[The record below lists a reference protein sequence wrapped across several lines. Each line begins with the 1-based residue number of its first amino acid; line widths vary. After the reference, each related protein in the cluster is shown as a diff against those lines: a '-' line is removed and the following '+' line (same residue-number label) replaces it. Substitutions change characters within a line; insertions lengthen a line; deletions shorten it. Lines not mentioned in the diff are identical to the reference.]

1 MVSPWGI
8 PDPGGLTSMTGATS
22 IAIGL
27 PEHSRS
33 WRGLPFSAKL
43 FIGITILGGLATLV
57 YGGIH
62 QTSNNIAEFICY
74 LGIAVLAS
82 RLKVNLPGIT
92 GTLSVNFLFIL
103 IGVLDLSFS
112 ETLILGAIS
121 MVAQCFYPERPKALQ
136 VAFNVCAGSI
146 ATALAYLAYHQRLIT
161 HVVDSRPILL
171 GLAAT
176 IYFIAN
182 AGTIATV
189 ISLTERRPITRI
201 LVDCYFW
208 SFPYYLVGAG
218 IAAIIVWLN
227 HAFNWETSLLVLP
240 AVYLIY
246 RSYRLYLGKLEDEK
260 RHVEEMANL
269 HLRTIE
275 ALALAIEAKDHTTH
289 EHLQRV
295 RVYAIE
301 VAKHLGVNGPELE
314 ALHAASLLHDI
325 GKLAVPEHIISKPG
339 RLSPEE
345 FEKMKIHTLVGA
357 EILERVRFPYPVVP
371 IVRAHHEKWDG
382 SGYPMGLKGAE
393 IPLGARI
400 LSAVDYLDA
409 LASDRQY
416 RRALPMRE
424 VMQKLALESGKSFD
438 PKVVDVL
445 LKRYENLERLV
456 ISKSSEDLNAPLST
470 AIKIDRGLEPAA
482 GFENSTATDY
492 VGRETTFLSSI
503 AAARQ
508 EAQALF
514 ELSQDLGA
522 SLSLGETLSV
532 FSVKLK
538 PMVPYDAIAIYIK
551 RENELVAEFVNG
563 DNYRLFSS
571 LRIPIG
577 QGLSGWV
584 AHNRKPIINGNP
596 SVEPGYLNDPSKF
609 STLRSALAV
618 PLEGVAGIIGVLA
631 LYRGERDAFTSDH
644 LRILLA
650 VSGKMALAIENALK
664 YQQAENSATTDY
676 LTGLPNARSLFL
688 QLDRELARCK
698 RDNTSL
704 TVMVSDMDGFKQI
717 NDRFGHLE
725 GNRVLRLF
733 AQALKDTCRE
743 YDYVARMGGDEFVVI
758 APGLTPDASAKKTE
772 QMRALA
778 RHAGSEVC
786 GEDILSL
793 SVGRAVFPADGK
805 DAEQLLAEADRR
817 MYLEKQK
824 QLAYKDRR
832 AHPRLKCRVTIEL
845 TADNSGVPLFANLTD
860 ISLGGCFIETST
872 IVPAGSKIQLG
883 FSMDD
888 PTLTTEGLVMRL
900 DPGSGL
906 AVQFP
911 ELNRDAR
918 DRMFRIIEFV
928 QKSTSF
934 YNKRYL
940 DSLAKS

>member
-1 MVSPWGI
+1 MI
-8 PDPGGLTSMTGATS
+8 GATS
-22 IAIGL
+22 IAVGL
-27 PEHSRS
+27 PTHSRS
-33 WRGLPFSAKL
+33 WRGLSILAKL
-43 FIGITILGGLATLV
+43 YISLIVIAGFAVLI
-57 YGGIH
+57 YGGVH
-62 QTSNNIAEFICY
+62 QSSKNIAEFICY
-74 LGIAVLAS
+74 LCIAVLAS
-82 RLKVNLPGIT
+82 RLKVSLPGIA

-103 IGVLDLSFS
+103 IGVLELSFS
-112 ETLILGAIS
+112 ETLILGGVS
-121 MVAQCFYPERPKALQ
+121 MLAQCFHRDPPKAIQ
-136 VAFNVCAGSI
+136 VTFNVCAGCLSTAIGYVVYHDPRMNLLI
-146 ATALAYLAYHQRLIT
+146 AN
-161 HVVDSRPILL
+161 RPVLL
-171 GLAAT
+171 GVAAT
-176 IYFIAN
+176 VYFIAN
-182 AGTIATV
+182 AGSIAAV
-189 ISLTERRPITRI
+189 ISLTERRALSRI

-218 IAAIIVWLN
+218 IAGAVAWFN
-227 HAFNWETSLLVLP
+227 KTFNWETSLLLVP

-275 ALALAIEAKDHTTH
+275 ALAMAIEAKDHTTH

-295 RVYAIE
+295 RIYAIE
-301 VAKHLGVNGPELE
+301 VAKELGIEGPELE
-314 ALHAASLLHDI
+314 ALHAAAILHDI

-339 RLSPEE
+339 RLTPEE

-416 RRALPMRE
+416 RRALPLRD
-424 VMQKLALESGKSFD
+424 VMKKLAAESGKSFD

-445 LKRYENLERLV
+445 QKRYQYLERMAV
-456 ISKSSEDLNAPLST
+456 AKSAQDPSGPLST
-470 AIKIDRGLEPAA
+470 SIKIERGLEPAA
-482 GFENSTATDY
+482 GFENATVQDY
-492 VGRETTFLSSI
+492 AGRETTFLSSI

-508 EAQALF
+508 EAQSLF

-522 SLSLGETLSV
+522 SLSLTETLSV
-532 FSVKLK
+532 FSVKLR
-538 PMVPYDAIAIYIK
+538 PMVPYDSIAIYIK
-551 RENELVAEFVNG
+551 REAELIPEYVNG

-571 LRIPIG
+571 LRIPVG

-618 PLEGVAGIIGVLA
+618 PLEGISGVIGVLA
-631 LYRGERDAFTSDH
+631 LYRAERDAFTSDN

-650 VSGKMALAIENALK
+650 VSGKMALSIENALK
-664 YQQAENSATTDY
+664 YQQAEDSATTDY

-698 RDNTSL
+698 RDNSAL

-733 AQALKDTCRE
+733 AQALKDSCRE

-758 APGLTPDASAKKTE
+758 APGLAADAAGMKVE
-772 QMRALA
+772 QMRNLA
-778 RHAGSEVC
+778 KQAGSEVC
-786 GEDILSL
+786 GEEILSL
-793 SVGRAVFPADGK
+793 SVGRAIYPVDGN

-824 QLAYKDRR
+824 QLSYKDRR
-832 AHPRLKCRVTIEL
+832 SQPRLKCRVTIEMQ
-845 TADNSGVPLFANLTD
+845 TDAGGTPLFANLTD
-860 ISLGGCFIETST
+860 VSMGGCYIETST
-872 IVPAGSKIQLG
+872 ILAPGSKIKLG

-888 PTLTTEGLVMRL
+888 PSLSAEGVVARL
-900 DPGSGL
+900 DPGSGI
-906 AVQFP
+906 AVQFR
-911 ELNRDAR
+911 EMKREGR
-918 DRMFRIIEFV
+918 ERMLRVLEYV
-928 QKSTSF
+928 QKTTTF
-934 YNKRYL
+934 YNNRYL
-940 DSLAKS
+940 NSLTKN

>member
-1 MVSPWGI
+1 M
-8 PDPGGLTSMTGATS
+8 
-22 IAIGL
+22 
-27 PEHSRS
+27 S
-33 WRGLPFSAKL
+33 WTAKL
-43 FIGITILGGLATLV
+43 FISGVVLAGTATLV

-62 QTSNNIAEFICY
+62 QSSKNIAEFICY
-74 LGIAVLAS
+74 LGIAILAS

-103 IGVLDLSFS
+103 VGVLELSFT
-112 ETLILGAIS
+112 ETLILGAVS
-121 MVAQCFYPERPKALQ
+121 MLIQCLYPERPKAIQLT
-136 VAFNVCAGSI
+136 FNVCAGAIS
-146 ATALAYLAYHQRLIT
+146 TALAYLAYHYPLSHILLDNRAA
-161 HVVDSRPILL
+161 LL
-171 GLAAT
+171 GLSAT
-176 IYFIAN
+176 VYFIAN
-182 AGTIATV
+182 AGSIAMV
-189 ISLTERRPITRI
+189 ISLTERRPLTRI

-218 IAAIIVWLN
+218 IAGAVAWLN
-227 HAFNWETSLLVLP
+227 ESFNWETSLLMVP
-240 AVYLIY
+240 AVYVIY

-295 RVYAIE
+295 RIYAIE
-301 VAKHLGVNGPELE
+301 VAKDMKVSGAELE
-314 ALHAASLLHDI
+314 ALHAAALLHDI

-339 RLSPEE
+339 RLTPEE

-382 SGYPMGLKGAE
+382 SGYPLGLKGAE
-393 IPLGARI
+393 IPIGARI

-416 RRALPMRE
+416 RRALPLRD
-424 VMQKLALESGKSFD
+424 VMQKLKAESGKSFD
-438 PKVVDVL
+438 PKVVEIL
-445 LKRYENLERLV
+445 QRRYQQLEHLAV
-456 ISKSSEDLNAPLST
+456 AKSAKDPNAPLST
-470 AIKIDRGLEPAA
+470 AIKIERGLEPAA
-482 GFENSTATDY
+482 GFENTAVQDY
-492 VGRETTFLSSI
+492 AGREATFLSSI

-538 PMVPYDAIAIYIK
+538 PMVPYDAIAIYIL
-551 RENELVAEFVNG
+551 RDGALVPEFVNG

-571 LRIPIG
+571 LRIPLG

-584 AHNRKPIINGNP
+584 AQNRKPIINGNP

-609 STLRSALAV
+609 STLSSALAV
-618 PLEGVAGIIGVLA
+618 PLEGVSGVIGVLA
-631 LYRGERDAFTSDH
+631 LYRSDRDAFTSDH

-650 VSGKMALAIENALK
+650 VSSKMALSIENALK
-664 YQQAENSATTDY
+664 YQQAESSAVTDY

-698 RDNTSL
+698 RDNKTL
-704 TVMVSDMDGFKQI
+704 TVMVSDMDGFKQV

-733 AQALKDTCRE
+733 AQALKDSCRE

-758 APGLTPDASAKKTE
+758 APGLASDGAGKKAE

-778 RHAGSEVC
+778 RQAGAEVC
-786 GEDILSL
+786 GEEILSL
-793 SVGRAVFPADGK
+793 SVGRAVFPEDGK
-805 DAEQLLAEADRR
+805 DAEHLLAEADRR
-817 MYLEKQK
+817 MYVEKQK

-832 AHPRLKCRVTIEL
+832 LHPRLKCRVTIEL
-845 TADNSGVPLFANLTD
+845 QMEAGGPPVFANLTD
-860 ISLGGCFIETST
+860 ISMGGCYLETSA
-872 IVPAGSKIQLG
+872 ILSPGSHIRLG
-883 FSMDD
+883 FSMEDG
-888 PTLTTEGLVMRL
+888 TLTHEGVVLRL
-900 DPGSGL
+900 DPGSGV
-906 AVQFP
+906 AVQFR
-911 ELNRDAR
+911 EVNREGR
-918 DRMFRIIEFV
+918 EKMLKILEVV
-928 QKSTSF
+928 QKTNAY
-934 YNKRYL
+934 YNNRYFESILKR
-940 DSLAKS
+940 